1 MDKGFGALTE
11 SSQSQKKY
19 MRNETEMQKAKTM
32 KMEKPSSTPFSLSD
46 FYLAAYLLCKGLKL
60 LGTDPNGKNRIHF
73 LLDDSPDRPQL
84 IEDYYA
90 HRAVVDP
97 LSFKDAVVN
106 LKSFLHGLK
115 QVS

>member
-1 MDKGFGALTE
+1 
-11 SSQSQKKY
+11 
-19 MRNETEMQKAKTM
+19 
-32 KMEKPSSTPFSLSD
+32 MENPSTDPFSLSD
-46 FYLAAYLLCKGLKL
+46 FYLAAFLLSKGLKL

-115 QVS
+115 KVS